1 MSFWKKG
8 LKPEPPRPAPPLQCH
23 GHTAC
28 IGTNG
33 ITRTQ
38 LQSSLKV
45 QRFLLPK
52 GDKGSFQS
60 SFDNF
65 YCTWWT
71 LKLVPYP
78 VLLARGD
85 LDRDVF
91 FFKKKNSK
99 TKNTREMLPASS
111 TSVSAMVTD
120 SGLSK
125 PCNAWRSQEVGDQRP
140 AMIHSPAQNLCQLLT
155 VQWRGAKGMCTLR
168 SNISPSM

>member
-1 MSFWKKG
+1 MSFLKKTG
-8 LKPEPPRPAPPLQCH
+8 LKHETLRPAPPLQCH

-78 VLLARGD
+78 VLWGKRWFRQRRVL
-85 LDRDVF
+85 F
-91 FFKKKNSK
+91 PKKKPPK
-99 TKNTREMLPASS
+99 QKTREKMLPASS

-140 AMIHSPAQNLCQLLT
+140 AMIHSPGPKFRSAAHRS
-155 VQWRGAKGMCTLR
+155 VKGC
-168 SNISPSM
+168 